1 MRLGGYVLAMSVL
14 GTYGGI
20 RGESTQV
27 AATFDIANG
36 VKRAREAREL
46 TQATLAE
53 AADTTPETI
62 SRVERGML
70 EPSASL
76 LARLAVALGTSM
88 DSLAGLSPT
97 KAVRSN
103 SDPGVKRVTQHLRRL
118 SPEAVRRV
126 AAVIELIEPQQSRR
140 RSRG

>member
-1 MRLGGYVLAMSVL
+1 MSVL

-27 AATFDIANG
+27 STTAHIANG
-36 VKRAREAREL
+36 VKRDRGARQV
-46 TQATLAE
+46 TQAAMAE

-62 SRVERGML
+62 SRVERGNL

-97 KAVRSN
+97 RAVRSN
-103 SDPGVKRVTQHLRRL
+103 SDPGVKRVTRRLRRL

-126 AAVIELIEPQQSRR
+126 AA
-140 RSRG
+140 

>member
-1 MRLGGYVLAMSVL
+1 V
-14 GTYGGI
+14 
-20 RGESTQV
+20 ST
-27 AATFDIANG
+27 TIHIANG
-36 VKRAREAREL
+36 VKRAREARHL
-46 TQATLAE
+46 TQAALAE

-62 SRVERGML
+62 SRVERGNL

-97 KAVRSN
+97 RAVRS
-103 SDPGVKRVTQHLRRL
+103 SSEPEVKRVTRHLRRL

-126 AAVIELIEPQQSRR
+126 AAVVELIEPKLSRR
-140 RSRG
+140 QAKR